1 MSFGPERIGFEPPMP
16 RAIET
21 VVFSAVNFSQTT
33 GSMELSR
40 SHKGRQ
46 GEKKDSNGSMPYRQ
60 GGSTR
65 RESGSKTGQKRPNGG
80 SSNNGNGGPRP
91 H

>member
-1 MSFGPERIGFEPPMP
+1 MSFGPERIGFEPP
-16 RAIET
+16 RAIQPI
-21 VVFSAVNFSQTT
+21 VVFSTVNHAQIT

-46 GEKKDSNGSMPYRQ
+46 GEKKDKNGSMPYRQ
-60 GGSTR
+60 GGPTR
-65 RESGSKTGQKRPNGG
+65 RESGSKLGQKRPNGG
-80 SSNNGNGGPRP
+80 SSNNGNGGARP